1 MIKLQNYIMTCQKH
15 VLMKSM
21 GYQMLKEIKYSTNM
35 GLISYFVKQIIMMTG
50 LKMKNQLIK
59 ENKLIKKNQLIKN

>member
-1 MIKLQNYIMTCQKH
+1 MIKLQNYIMTCQKY

-59 ENKLIKKNQLIKN
+59 ENKLVKKNQLIKN